1 MSQHIRVKSIARKKV
16 PRKDFKKKRAGHF
29 CPTLCLYGLLL
40 VYALSLSLAYSLDV
54 NVCNIEILLALRL
67 RKSLHAQGNLV
78 AVYVEIDDLRLDLL
92 ANLENV

>member
-16 PRKDFKKKRAGHF
+16 PRKDFKKREPDISVRPP
-29 CPTLCLYGLLL
+29 CLCGLLL